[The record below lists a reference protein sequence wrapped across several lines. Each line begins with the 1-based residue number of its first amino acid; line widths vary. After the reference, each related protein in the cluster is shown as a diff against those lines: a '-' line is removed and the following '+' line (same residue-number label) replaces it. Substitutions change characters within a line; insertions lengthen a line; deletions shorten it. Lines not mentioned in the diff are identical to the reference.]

1 MPSDVGSWFQQGPG
15 NSSSSLG
22 SVSDQPLT
30 FTAADAQSVDGDT
43 EIAAASTA
51 SGPRLVLVK
60 MLATAANGVHINFG
74 AAATT
79 NKLPLEPG
87 QTMIFATKQQVKAIK
102 ASGGAAV
109 NVYVATAVL

>member
-1 MPSDVGSWFQQGPG
+1 MQSGPG

-22 SVSDQPLT
+22 SVSDQALT
-30 FTAADAQSVDGDT
+30 FTAADAVSVDGDT

-51 SGPRLVLVK
+51 AGPRLVVVT
-60 MLATAANGVHINFG
+60 MLSSAANGVHLNFG

-87 QTMIFATKQQVKAIK
+87 QTRIFATKQQVKAIK

>member
-1 MPSDVGSWFQQGPG
+1 MGVGSWFQQGPG
-15 NSSSSLG
+15 NSSSALG

-30 FTAADAQSVDGDT
+30 FTAPDKTSVDGDT

-51 SGPRLVLVK
+51 AGPRLVMVK
-60 MLATAANGVHINFG
+60 MLSSAANGVHLNFG

-87 QTMIFATKQQVKAIK
+87 QTLIFATKQQIKAIK

-109 NVYVATAVL
+109 DVYVATAVL

>member
-30 FTAADAQSVDGDT
+30 FTTPDKVNVDGDT
-43 EIAAASTA
+43 ELVAASVV
-51 SGPRLVLVK
+51 SGPRIVVVT
-60 MLATAANGVHINFG
+60 MLASAANGVHLNFG

-79 NKLPLEPG
+79 NKIPLEPG
-87 QTMIFATKQQVKAIK
+87 QTRIFATKQQVKAIK

-109 NVYVATAVL
+109 DVYLATAVL